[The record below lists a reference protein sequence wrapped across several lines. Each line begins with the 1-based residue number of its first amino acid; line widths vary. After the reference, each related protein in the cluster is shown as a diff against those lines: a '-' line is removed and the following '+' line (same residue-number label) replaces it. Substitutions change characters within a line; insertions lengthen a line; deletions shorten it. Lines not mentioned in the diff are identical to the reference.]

1 MHKLV
6 TNIHLLTMVFVA
18 DNVPWK
24 QLHTDNI
31 VTDWKQVANTILVF
45 IYQTLAV

>member
-1 MHKLV
+1 
-6 TNIHLLTMVFVA
+6 MVFVA

-31 VTDWKQVANTILVF
+31 VKDWKQVANIIQVF